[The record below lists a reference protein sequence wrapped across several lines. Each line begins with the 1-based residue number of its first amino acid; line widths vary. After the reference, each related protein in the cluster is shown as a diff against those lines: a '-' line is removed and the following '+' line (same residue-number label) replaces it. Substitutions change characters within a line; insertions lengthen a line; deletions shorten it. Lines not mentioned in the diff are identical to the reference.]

1 MPPATFDFRFIELNS
16 GSGPSD
22 AIALECTVTGV
33 YPRPVL
39 AFTETTSSNA
49 SYRHRAPPVNVTVL
63 ATTTTTANDFDD
75 DYDNVN
81 EAENQEPR
89 RRFPSSP
96 RYSASFRYPVKSV
109 LSAGTVYEC
118 RLALPGTS
126 YARKKRIKI
135 IFPTSEYHHLSFHL
149 LHTRIICLMIT
160 FHHHHH
166 HLIMTS
172 DRGVLVVIR

>member
-1 MPPATFDFRFIELNS
+1 MPPATFDFRFIELS
-16 GSGPSD
+16 GGPSD

-63 ATTTTTANDFDD
+63 ATTTTTPEIDGDND
-75 DYDNVN
+75 DNDVN
-81 EAENQEPR
+81 EAENQESR

-96 RYSASFRYPVKSV
+96 RYSASFRYPVQSV

-135 IFPTSEYHHLSFHL
+135 IFPTSEYLSLFTFYTHVSFA
-149 LHTRIICLMIT
+149 CLMIT
-160 FHHHHH
+160 FHH

-172 DRGVLVVIR
+172 DRGVLVLLVIR

>member
-1 MPPATFDFRFIELNS
+1 MPPATFDFRFIELS
-16 GSGPSD
+16 DGPSD

-63 ATTTTTANDFDD
+63 ATTTTTADNFDD
-75 DYDNVN
+75 DDDDVN

-89 RRFPSSP
+89 RRFPPSAP
-96 RYSASFRYPVKSV
+96 RYSASFRYPVQSV

-135 IFPTSEYHHLSFHL
+135 IFPTSEYLSLFYL
-149 LHTRIICLMIT
+149 LHTYFICLMIT
-160 FHHHHH
+160 FHH

-172 DRGVLVVIR
+172 DRGVLVLVIR